1 MANTNQYSPKT
12 SKLKSLLYGAL
23 MILVLLIIISA
34 YQYVNVEKIMNTEQ
48 PSNQTT
54 QNTIIKK
61 ITLSERQKYLLA
73 QPALADDVYIDKLV
87 VEKSKREMHAYQN
100 GKWVKTYPIALGKNP
115 IGHKQ
120 FEGDKRTPE
129 GIYTINDRNPN
140 SSYHKNLGVSYPND
154 QDIAFA
160 KAHGKSAG
168 GLIKIHGIKN
178 GMGDIIG
185 ERHLLS
191 DWTDGCIAVTNREM
205 DELFIKVKPNIPI
218 EILP

>member
-1 MANTNQYSPKT
+1 MITHRKT
-12 SKLKSLLYGAL
+12 PFLKISFSIIMSIIA
-23 MILVLLIIISA
+23 ILGS
-34 YQYVNVEKIMNTEQ
+34 YYYVNAKQGKSM
-48 PSNQTT
+48 
-54 QNTIIKK
+54 
-61 ITLSERQKYLLA
+61 TLKETYLSDRQKQLLA
-73 QPALADDVYIDKLV
+73 QPPLGDDVYIDKLI

-100 GKWVKTYPIALGKNP
+100 GQLVKTYPIALGKNP

-120 FEGDKRTPE
+120 FEGDKKTPE
-129 GIYTINDRNPN
+129 VVYTIDDRNPN
-140 SSYHKNLGVSYPND
+140 SSYHKNLGVSYPNERD
-154 QDIAFA
+154 VAFA

-191 DWTDGCIAVTNREM
+191 DWTDGCIAVTDREM
-205 DELFIKVKPNIPI
+205 DELFDKVKLGSPI